1 VPPAHIVDWSV
12 QRIAN
17 QSGPVKAMAL
27 RGWLAWQGRSLRR

>member
-1 VPPAHIVDWSV
+1 V

-27 RGWLAWQGRSLRR
+27 RGWLAWQQKRWNVER